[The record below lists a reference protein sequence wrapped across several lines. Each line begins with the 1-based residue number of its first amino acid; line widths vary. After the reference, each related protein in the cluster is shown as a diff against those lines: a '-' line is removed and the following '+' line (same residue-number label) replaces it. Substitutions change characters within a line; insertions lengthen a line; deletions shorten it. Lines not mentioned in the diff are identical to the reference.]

1 MPGLTVRCI
10 SAAAA
15 ASAAAL
21 LFAATGSANPGG
33 PCKDVPFAGVC
44 TPLSESP
51 TPPLQPNSGDVFLP
65 DTTSGIHV
73 VVN

>member
-1 MPGLTVRCI
+1 MPGLTVRCT

-33 PCKDVPFAGVC
+33 PCLDVPFVGVC

-51 TPPLQPNSGDVFLP
+51 TPPPQPNAGDVFLP
-65 DTTSGIHV
+65 DTTSGIHL
-73 VVN
+73 VN